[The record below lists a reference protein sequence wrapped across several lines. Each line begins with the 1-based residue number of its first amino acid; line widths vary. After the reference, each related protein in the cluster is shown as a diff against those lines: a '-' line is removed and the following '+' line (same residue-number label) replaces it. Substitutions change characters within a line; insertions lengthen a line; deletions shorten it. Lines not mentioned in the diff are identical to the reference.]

1 MTLSAADLIAD
12 ATSAPSRDALTEVAQ
27 LAARQIEI
35 EDAIAATEEQLQAL
49 NAELARVRDHELP
62 LALSE
67 HGLSEIAMADG
78 SRVKVQEI
86 VRASIPKDAR
96 DAAYAWLV
104 EAGHGDLIK
113 HEVSASFGRDEGD
126 QAEAAIEALRTL
138 GCGVE
143 DKRSV
148 RANTLSA
155 FVREQLSAG
164 AAIPMDLLGV
174 YIGRQTKITRAK

>member
-1 MTLSAADLIAD
+1 MTLSAADLLAD

-35 EDAIAATEEQLQAL
+35 EDAIAATEEQLKAL
-49 NAELARVRDHELP
+49 NSELVRVRDHELP

-104 EAGHGDLIK
+104 TAGHGDLIK
-113 HEVSASFGRDEGD
+113 HEVSASFGRGEDE
-126 QAEAAIEALRTL
+126 QAEAALEALRTL
-138 GCGVE
+138 GLGVE

-148 RANTLSA
+148 HPGTLSA
-155 FVREQLSAG
+155 FVREQIEAG
-164 AAIPMDLLGV
+164 AAVPMDLLGV
-174 YIGRQTKITRAK
+174 YIGRQAKITRAK